1 MLYEFQFFRFA
12 PNAPENAENAPT
24 IRSLKR
30 EFRYQEAAKLY
41 GLTNAAQQ
49 KTEEKADGFRLYDA
63 EGKPQATVI
72 FPSGGP
78 DAKRS

>member
-1 MLYEFQFFRFA
+1 MPRFA
-12 PNAPENAENAPT
+12 TNAENAAENAPT
-24 IRSLKR
+24 IRSFKR

-41 GLTNAAQQ
+41 GLTNDAQQ
-49 KTEEKADGFRLYDA
+49 KTEEKSDGFRLYDA

-72 FPSGGP
+72 FASGGA

>member
-12 PNAPENAENAPT
+12 HNAPENAENAPT
-24 IRSLKR
+24 IRSIKR

-41 GLTNAAQQ
+41 GLTNAKQQ
-49 KTEEKADGFRLYDA
+49 KTEEKTDGFRLYDA
-63 EGKPQATVI
+63 EGNPQATVI
-72 FPSGGP
+72 FRSGRP